1 MASAVKYI
9 PCLGGNTLN
18 FITRFRTKEEVHAV
32 SINFFFIRSVCGEW
46 NWAKSLAVGSFDSPT
61 NSFLAFSQVEVQAK
75 FILQIKSIVK
85 AIDLFT
91 VFSATDMDKL
101 GKSVD
106 TDWREHLNISQTAL
120 FESDTS

>member
-32 SINFFFIRSVCGEW
+32 SINFFFIRSVCEEW

-91 VFSATDMDKL
+91 VFSTTDMDKL

>member
-32 SINFFFIRSVCGEW
+32 SINFFFIRSVCEEW

-91 VFSATDMDKL
+91 VFSTTDMDKL

-106 TDWREHLNISQTAL
+106 TDWREHLNISQTA
-120 FESDTS
+120 

>member
-32 SINFFFIRSVCGEW
+32 SINFFFIRSVCEEW

-61 NSFLAFSQVEVQAK
+61 NSLLAFSQVEVQAK

-91 VFSATDMDKL
+91 VFSTTDMDKL